1 MSELRKTYEGGL
13 FFMTLTVVGWLDV
26 FTRPLYVNEIV
37 KSLQFCQEKK
47 GFEIYAYVIMTNH
60 IHLVAART
68 EGEMS
73 DVLRDFKSFTAK
85 QLLNLILENP
95 KESRKDWMEIVFK
108 YHGTATKQNEK
119 YAFWQKTNHP
129 IALWTPAVTQE
140 KIIYIHENSVRAGYV
155 LEPHEWYLSSACPR
169 SPIKVLSL

>member
-26 FTRPLYVNEIV
+26 FTRPIYVNEIV

-95 KESRKDWMEIVFK
+95 KESRKDWMEMVFK

-119 YAFWQKTNHP
+119 YAF
-129 IALWTPAVTQE
+129 
-140 KIIYIHENSVRAGYV
+140 
-155 LEPHEWYLSSACPR
+155 
-169 SPIKVLSL
+169 

>member
-47 GFEIYAYVIMTNH
+47 GLELYAYVIMTNH
-60 IHLVAART
+60 IHLVATRT
-68 EGEMS
+68 TGEIA

-85 QLLNLILENP
+85 QLLKSVLENP
-95 KESRKDWMEIVFK
+95 NESRKEWMKMVFE
-108 YHGTATKQNEK
+108 YHNTSTKENEK

-129 IALWTPAVTQE
+129 IALWTPSVIQE
-140 KIIYIHENSVRAGYV
+140 KINYIHQNPVRAGYV
-155 LEPHEWYLSSACPR
+155 LEPHEWHMSSA
-169 SPIKVLSL
+169 SPNSQIKVLSL

>member
-47 GFEIYAYVIMTNH
+47 GLELYAYVIMTNH
-60 IHLVAART
+60 IHLVATRT
-68 EGEMS
+68 TGEIT

-85 QLLNLILENP
+85 QLLKSVLENP
-95 KESRKDWMEIVFK
+95 SESRKEWMKMVFE
-108 YHGTATKQNEK
+108 YHNTSTKENEK

-129 IALWTPAVTQE
+129 IALWTPSVTQE
-140 KIIYIHENSVRAGYV
+140 KINYIHQNPVRAGYV
-155 LEPHEWYLSSACPR
+155 LEPHEWHMSSA
-169 SPIKVLSL
+169 SPNSQIKVLSL